1 MANSGP
7 NTNGSQFFIT
17 TSRPSHLN
25 GKHVIFG
32 RVLKGMGLVKEI
44 EEMKTEAND
53 VPQKPVVIADCGE
66 FPVDTKDYGLSEHD
80 GTEDVYPSYP
90 EDMDL
95 DFFLEDNQAKV
106 LEICGVIKN
115 AGNTFYRSKEYS
127 KGTSRKFNVSRA
139 VFLEIDSF
147 EIYFFLTLFDS
158 GMYFSCKKIHKSMS
172 LLELS

>member
-17 TSRPSHLN
+17 TSTPSHLN

-44 EEMKTEAND
+44 EEMKTETGD

-66 FPVDTKDYGLSEHD
+66 FPVDTKDYGLSEDD

-90 EDMDL
+90 EDTDL
-95 DFFLEDNQAKV
+95 DFFLEENQAKV
-106 LEICGVIKN
+106 LEICATIKN
-115 AGNTFYRSKEYS
+115 AGNTFYRSKDYS
-127 KGTSRKFNVSRA
+127 KGRC
-139 VFLEIDSF
+139 F
-147 EIYFFLTLFDS
+147 EF
-158 GMYFSCKKIHKSMS
+158 
-172 LLELS
+172 

>member
-53 VPQKPVVIADCGE
+53 VPQKPVSIADCGE
-66 FPVDTKDYGLSEHD
+66 FPVDTKDYGLSEDD

-115 AGNTFYRSKEYS
+115 AGNTFYRSREYS
-127 KGTSRKFNVSRA
+127 KGTSCKSNVSRA
-139 VFLEIDSF
+139 VINSF
-147 EIYFFLTLFDS
+147 KIYLFLTLFDS

>member
-1 MANSGP
+1 
-7 NTNGSQFFIT
+7 
-17 TSRPSHLN
+17 
-25 GKHVIFG
+25 
-32 RVLKGMGLVKEI
+32 MGLVKEI

-127 KGTSRKFNVSRA
+127 KGTSRKLTLA
-139 VFLEIDSF
+139 ELLF
-147 EIYFFLTLFDS
+147 EIYLFLTIYIIYS